1 MSFIDETSESYF
13 NGSVICLYLCVPISA
28 FPIDDGF
35 DYAGLLFIEASF
47 C

>member
-13 NGSVICLYLCVPISA
+13 NGVVICLSLWVPISA
-28 FPIDDGF
+28 LLYAGDK